1 MTSLATLHLK
11 VLKAQIPNLKH
22 RSPEII
28 LPIPEIPEDLHHHH
42 FPEFQPNSG
51 VKMVRIPEI
60 PEKIVI
66 IPEIPEQFS
75 IIPEIVFRK

>member
-1 MTSLATLHLK
+1 MLM
-11 VLKAQIPNLKH
+11 H

-42 FPEFQPNSG
+42 FQEFQPNLG
-51 VKMVRIPEI
+51 VKMVKI

-66 IPEIPEQFS
+66 IPEQFS
-75 IIPEIVFRK
+75 IIPETVPEYRKI